1 MVNNVEGTRQVG
13 SIMSHTPSPRN
24 LRERMDFPT
33 DIASSG
39 GTSHPNSR
47 ERRSAL
53 TRISEPDLRDHISP
67 RPVSSLDLGR
77 LQEVEI
83 QYDGAEKSQYL
94 SPVIAV
100 NSGLPLQIPATLRL
114 SDNDKAGPSQMHAS
128 LPPSALAKAASCY

>member
-1 MVNNVEGTRQVG
+1 
-13 SIMSHTPSPRN
+13 
-24 LRERMDFPT
+24 MDFPT

-53 TRISEPDLRDHISP
+53 ARISEPDLRDHISP
-67 RPVSSLDLGR
+67 RPVSSLDSGR

-83 QYDGAEKSQYL
+83 QYDGAENSQYL

-100 NSGLPLQIPATLRL
+100 NSGLPTRIPATFRL
-114 SDNDKAGPSQMHAS
+114 SDNDKAGPSQVQAF
-128 LPPSALAKAASCY
+128 LPPSALAKAASKRRVTKQAPNKRVARSPPQGVKIKKLWS